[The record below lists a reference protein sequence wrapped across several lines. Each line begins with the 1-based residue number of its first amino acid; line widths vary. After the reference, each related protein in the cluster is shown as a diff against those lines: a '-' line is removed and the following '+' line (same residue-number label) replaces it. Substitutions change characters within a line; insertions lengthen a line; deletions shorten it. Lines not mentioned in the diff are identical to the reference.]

1 MRNLEKF
8 VILDQPKPGELDG
21 LRNSIEF
28 MREELGMPPGD
39 LPGSLDEARKVHE
52 ELKARVAPPTPAQL
66 EKFDSL
72 LIEVGGTFSGELNS
86 RAQVDL
92 LIRELEKARRKMGGG
107 YHGTYAGTPTDKNPF
122 KLENIVGILVPLTI
136 LALIWIAYSI
146 SEGAFLI
153 ALFIL
158 AFISLNLWYFG
169 R

>member
-8 VILDQPKPGELDG
+8 VIRDQPKPGELDG

-66 EKFDSL
+66 RRFDSL
-72 LIEVGGTFSGELNS
+72 LVEVGGTFSGELNS

-92 LIRELEKARRKMGGG
+92 LIRELEKAKREMGGG
-107 YHGTYAGTPTDKNPF
+107 YHGIHAGLSTDKNPF
-122 KLENIVGILVPLTI
+122 KLDIAGILVALAI
-136 LALIWIAYSI
+136 LAIFWIAYSI
-146 SEGAFLI
+146 SEGFFLI
-153 ALFIL
+153 ALFIS
-158 AFISLNLWYFG
+158 AFISLNLWFFG

>member
-39 LPGSLDEARKVHE
+39 LPSSLDEARKVHE

-66 EKFDSL
+66 KKFDSL
-72 LIEVGGTFSGELNS
+72 LIQVGGTFSGELNS

-92 LIRELEKARRKMGGG
+92 LIRELEKARRKMGGV
-107 YHGTYAGTPTDKNPF
+107 YHGIHMGHPTDKNPF
-122 KLENIVGILVPLTI
+122 KLENIVGILVPLTV
-136 LALIWIAYSI
+136 LALLWIAYSI
-146 SEGAFLI
+146 SEGFFLM

-158 AFISLNLWYFG
+158 AFISLNLWFFG